1 MTAIQL
7 RAAFG
12 HAKALAVKDWQALL
26 LYLALG
32 VLVPYLLHAGEPTL
46 SLRAL
51 VAVVASGG
59 YFGGS
64 LAGPFYL
71 AAIIAVLW
79 TAAQFALW
87 NALLPDLREGPV
99 SEIMYA
105 LVAGVAYL
113 VCYIVASFLI
123 AVLPGLALGLALEPL
138 RLSGSDGMMIAAGIQ
153 TLVNLGLGAFIG
165 ARLWLTGP
173 IMAANGDMNPIPA
186 LMESWRRTAPSWG
199 KLFLLY
205 FFLQLVA
212 TLAFVGLFAAGSAII
227 LADPQGE
234 GWGETA
240 MAVVWLLFWLVVFAV
255 QALLAGGMYLASQRE
270 TDAQVFA

>member
-59 YFGGS
+59 FFGGS
-64 LAGPFYL
+64 LAGPLYL

-113 VCYIVASFLI
+113 VCYVVASFLI
-123 AVLPGLALGLALEPL
+123 AVLPGLGLGLLLEPL
-138 RLSGSDGMMIAAGIQ
+138 RLSGSDGLMIAAGIQ
-153 TLVNLGLGAFIG
+153 ALVNLGLGAFIG

-173 IMAANGDMNPIPA
+173 IMAANGNMNPIPA
-186 LMESWRRTAPSWG
+186 LIESWRRTAPSWG

-205 FFLQLVA
+205 FLLQLVA
-212 TLAFVGLFAAGSAII
+212 TLAFVGLFVAGSAVI

-234 GWGETA
+234 GWGENA
-240 MAVVWLLFWLVVFAV
+240 MAIVWLLFWLVVFAM
-255 QALLAGGMYLASQRE
+255 QALLAVGMYLASHRE

>member
-7 RAAFG
+7 RAAVG
-12 HAKALAVKDWQALL
+12 HAKALAVKDWQALA

-32 VLVPYLLHAGEPTL
+32 VLLPYLLHAGEPTL

-51 VAVVASGG
+51 VAVVAGG
-59 YFGGS
+59 GFFGGS
-64 LAGPFYL
+64 LAGPLYL

-87 NALLPDLREGPV
+87 NALLPDLREGPI

-113 VCYIVASFLI
+113 VCYFVVSFLV
-123 AVLPGLALGLALEPL
+123 ALLPGIGLGLALAPL
-138 RLSGSDGMMIAAGIQ
+138 RLSGSDGALVAAGLQ
-153 TLVNLGLGAFIG
+153 ALVNLGLSSFIG
-165 ARLWLTGP
+165 SRFWMAGP
-173 IMAANGDMNPIPA
+173 IMAATGSMNPIPA
-186 LMESWRRTAPSWG
+186 LVESWRRTAPSWG
-199 KLFLLY
+199 KLLMVYFLISTL
-205 FFLQLVA
+205 A
-212 TLAFVGLFAAGSAII
+212 TLAFVGLFVAGSAVI
-227 LADPQGE
+227 LADPQAE

-240 MAVVWLLFWLVVFAV
+240 MAGVWLVFWLIVFAV
-255 QALLAGGMYLASQRE
+255 QALLAAGMYLASLRE

>member
-113 VCYIVASFLI
+113 VCYVVASLLI

-186 LMESWRRTAPSWG
+186 LIESWRRTAPSWG

-240 MAVVWLLFWLVVFAV
+240 MAIVWLLFWLVVFAV
-255 QALLAGGMYLASQRE
+255 QALLAGGMYMASQRE

>member
-113 VCYIVASFLI
+113 VCYVVASFLI

-153 TLVNLGLGAFIG
+153 ALVNLGLGAFVG

-173 IMAANGDMNPIPA
+173 IMAASGSMNPIPA

-205 FFLQLVA
+205 FFLQMVA

-227 LADPQGE
+227 LGDPQGE

-240 MAVVWLLFWLVVFAV
+240 MAIVWLLFWLVVFAV
-255 QALLAGGMYLASQRE
+255 QALLAGGTYLASHRA

>member
-59 YFGGS
+59 FFGGS
-64 LAGPFYL
+64 LAGPLYL

-113 VCYIVASFLI
+113 VCYVVASFLI
-123 AVLPGLALGLALEPL
+123 AVLPGLGLGLLLEPL
-138 RLSGSDGMMIAAGIQ
+138 RLSGSDGLMIAAGIQ
-153 TLVNLGLGAFIG
+153 ALVNLGLGAFIG
-165 ARLWLTGP
+165 ARFWLTGP
-173 IMAANGDMNPIPA
+173 IMAANGNMNPIPA
-186 LMESWRRTAPSWG
+186 LIESWRRTAPSWG

-205 FFLQLVA
+205 FSLQLVA
-212 TLAFVGLFAAGSAII
+212 TLAFVGLFVAGSAVI

-240 MAVVWLLFWLVVFAV
+240 MAIVWFLFWLVVFAV
-255 QALLAGGMYLASQRE
+255 QALLAGGMYLASHRE